1 MRGDRENIE
10 KTLNLGD
17 ARLSNMNKV
26 LVVIKLLLNKV
37 LILCILLQD
46 LPPSVS

>member
-37 LILCILLQD
+37 LMKLQYRFVMFF
-46 LPPSVS
+46 L